1 MSEKYYAE
9 TERSKVWWNIVSF
22 NFCYLNVGKKK
33 CDAAKAR
40 MGSTTC
46 RSKYPLTAQVHTL
59 VDVVVVLCSSGRST
73 EW

>member
-33 CDAAKAR
+33 IW
-40 MGSTTC
+40 
-46 RSKYPLTAQVHTL
+46 RSESAHGLHNLYEQIPFA
-59 VDVVVVLCSSGRST
+59 
-73 EW
+73 